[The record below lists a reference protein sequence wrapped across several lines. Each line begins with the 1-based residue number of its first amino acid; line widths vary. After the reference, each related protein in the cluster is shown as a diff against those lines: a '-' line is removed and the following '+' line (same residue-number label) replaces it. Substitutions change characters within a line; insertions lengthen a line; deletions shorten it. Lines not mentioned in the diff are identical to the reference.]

1 MQSKLCLYSAKRK
14 GQTYLAKQ
22 MYHDPDGIYWTFFKT
37 CLGASTNPDVGS
49 DTGTWTT
56 DGDRYSAHYG
66 FEQ

>member
-22 MYHDPDGIYWTFFKT
+22 MYHDPDGIYWTFFKRVWERVQILM
-37 CLGASTNPDVGS
+37 LGAILAPGQRTV
-49 DTGTWTT
+49 
-56 DGDRYSAHYG
+56 DRYSAHYG